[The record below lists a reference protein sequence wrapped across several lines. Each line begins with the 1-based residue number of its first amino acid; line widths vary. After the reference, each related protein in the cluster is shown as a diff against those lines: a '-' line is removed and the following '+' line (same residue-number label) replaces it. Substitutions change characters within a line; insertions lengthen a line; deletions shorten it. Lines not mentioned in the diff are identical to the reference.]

1 MKPVDVLLG
10 RRLLVRLYLYEAFL
24 FGVIIVSAVLVVRF
38 VLEPGMRAER
48 KAALTLVSEG
58 LLADARQPDRFQAAL
73 ASIRETAPM
82 EITVFG
88 PDGGVVATTAPGLHE
103 PLDAVTSAR
112 LRREH
117 SLELTPGTLA
127 VGASADAP
135 SLAYAVASW
144 RDPPWIA
151 WRAAQIFA
159 LVLVLLGFGS
169 IPLARY
175 LARPLERLAKVTRVF
190 GLGELGARAET
201 DRRDEFGELARAFNQ
216 MAERVEILR
225 RAEKELLANVSH
237 ELRTPLARIRVVVE
251 LASEEEPERAKQRLV
266 DIAEDLTE
274 VEQILGNI
282 IEAAR
287 LDLARERADG
297 PFPPL
302 RLTPV
307 ALQPLFDNI
316 LKRFRAQHP
325 TRRFEA
331 AVDQTL
337 TLNVDRVML
346 KHAVS
351 NLLENAEK
359 YSSTDRPIELQV
371 ERSADGSEVL
381 VAVKDQGEGIRPEDV
396 PHVFT
401 PFFRADRS
409 RTRGT
414 GGVGLGLAL
423 AKRIVEA
430 HGGRITLTSRVDH
443 GTVVTIA
450 IPVEDPN
457 IERALHRAASA

>member
-1 MKPVDVLLG
+1 M
-10 RRLLVRLYLYEAFL
+10 
-24 FGVIIVSAVLVVRF
+24 
-38 VLEPGMRAER
+38 
-48 KAALTLVSEG
+48 
-58 LLADARQPDRFQAAL
+58 
-73 ASIRETAPM
+73 
-82 EITVFG
+82 
-88 PDGGVVATTAPGLHE
+88 
-103 PLDAVTSAR
+103 
-112 LRREH
+112 
-117 SLELTPGTLA
+117 
-127 VGASADAP
+127 
-135 SLAYAVASW
+135 
-144 RDPPWIA
+144 
-151 WRAAQIFA
+151 
-159 LVLVLLGFGS
+159 
-169 IPLARY
+169 
-175 LARPLERLAKVTRVF
+175 
-190 GLGELGARAET
+190 
-201 DRRDEFGELARAFNQ
+201 
-216 MAERVEILR
+216 
-225 RAEKELLANVSH
+225 
-237 ELRTPLARIRVVVE
+237 
-251 LASEEEPERAKQRLV
+251 
-266 DIAEDLTE
+266 
-274 VEQILGNI
+274 
-282 IEAAR
+282 
-287 LDLARERADG
+287 
-297 PFPPL
+297 
-302 RLTPV
+302 

-331 AVDQTL
+331 AVDQTI

-381 VAVKDQGEGIRPEDV
+381 LAVKDQGEGIRPEDV

-450 IPVEDPN
+450 IPVEDPKTA
-457 IERALHRAASA
+457 RALHPAASS